1 MTASSRWTNWTM
13 SALFATAFVILFG
26 AFVRA
31 SLSGDGCGVSWPLC
45 GGTLDGVNT
54 QAKTLIELTHRTTS
68 SLLGLFLVAFYLLLR
83 KEEPKGSLLR
93 RAVGLSVIGCIISG
107 LIGMLLVRY
116 GWVVED
122 KSTARMIAMPAHLLN
137 TYFLMASLGVAHW
150 AARGGERLKWRW
162 SPASSM
168 LAAIAVASV
177 LFGLTGAISAM
188 GKTAFHREV
197 QAAEGL
203 AERVNL
209 HLGESASPILR
220 GGVAHPLLAV
230 SLFAL
235 VIWAAGFV
243 ARTTPTP
250 GVRRQAKWLSW
261 GYIAQMGIGIVN
273 LAISAPP
280 WMQLVHLAAAL
291 VVWQVFVEL
300 SAETL
305 SAHDVPAFDEEKVP
319 DTRPFGEKVRATVK
333 AYVALTKPRV
343 ISLLI
348 FTTTTAQ
355 VMAAGGWPGWPLAIW
370 VGIGGYMMAGAAN
383 SINMILER
391 DLDVA
396 MGRTSHR
403 PTVSN
408 AISTPHAA
416 LFAATLA
423 IGAFVLLTVTANLLT
438 AFLAFCG
445 LLFYV
450 LVYTILLK
458 RRTWQNIVIGGAAG
472 AFPPLVGWASVTGD
486 LGVLAWVLFGVVF
499 LWTPVHFWAL
509 AILIKDDYAKAGVP
523 MLPVVRGDHVT
534 AVQIAFYSVLT
545 ALVSLV
551 PLVTNRLSYVTI
563 GIVVA
568 LNLGLLVQ
576 STGLL
581 RTTTRPKAKSLF
593 KYSMVYLAVFFLVM
607 AIDLTQR

>member
-54 QAKTLIELTHRTTS
+54 QDKTLIELTHRTTS
-68 SLLGLFLVAFYLLLR
+68 SLLGLFLVVFYLLLR

-305 SAHDVPAFDEEKVP
+305 SAHDVPAYDEERVP